1 MGELGLGWLEFVGIG
16 VVLCLWTSLR
26 PNVLV
31 FGDVPVRL
39 CVRGIRLYVPVRVI
53 VYVRCVAA
61 TGWLHLRVCREP
73 E

>member
-26 PNVLV
+26 IMC
-31 FGDVPVRL
+31 L
-39 CVRGIRLYVPVRVI
+39 CLGMYLFACVCGGIRLYVPVRVI
-53 VYVRCVAA
+53 VHVCCVAA
-61 TGWLHLRVCREP
+61 TGWLHLRVCRKP